1 MSTKALL
8 EEEIQSTIGEISRL
22 DVGSEE
28 HGTATEALAKLLDKY
43 NAMERL
49 EVEIREKYD
58 SKEAETALKEA
69 EYALKEEQFK
79 HDKRDA
85 LIKNILTG
93 VQVVAR
99 GIMIPVWGVKA
110 AAKYEE
116 EGVFK
121 NVWTRAAI
129 TDILP
134 KRKK

>member
-8 EEEIQSTIGEISRL
+8 EEEIQNTIEGIGHL
-22 DVGSEE
+22 KIGSEDHE
-28 HGTATEALAKLLDKY
+28 KATEALAKLLDKY
-43 NAMERL
+43 NAMDRL
-49 EVEIREKYD
+49 EAEIHEKYV
-58 SKEAETALKEA
+58 SKEAENALKEA
-69 EYALKEEQFK
+69 EHALKAEQLK

-93 VQVVAR
+93 VQVVAC
-99 GIMIPVWGVKA
+99 GIIIPVWGVTA

>member
-58 SKEAETALKEA
+58 SKEAENALKEA
-69 EYALKEEQFK
+69 EYALKEEQLK
-79 HDKRDA
+79 HEKRDA
-85 LIKNILTG
+85 IIKNILTG
-93 VQVVAR
+93 LQVVAC

>member
-8 EEEIQSTIGEISRL
+8 EEEIQSTIEEVGKLE
-22 DVGSEE
+22 VGSEQHE
-28 HGTATEALAKLLDKY
+28 KATEALVKLLDKY
-43 NAMERL
+43 NALDLIEA
-49 EVEIREKYD
+49 EILDKYD
-58 SKEAETALKEA
+58 SKEAENALKEA
-69 EYALKEEQFK
+69 EHALKEEQLK
-79 HDKRDA
+79 HEKRDA

-93 VQVVAR
+93 VQVVAC

>member
-22 DVGSEE
+22 DVGSEAP
-28 HGTATEALAKLLDKY
+28 GTATEALAKLLDKY

-58 SKEAETALKEA
+58 SKEAENALKEA
-69 EYALKEEQFK
+69 EYALKEEQLK
-79 HDKRDA
+79 HEKRDA
-85 LIKNILTG
+85 IIKNILTG
-93 VQVVAR
+93 LQVVAC
-99 GIMIPVWGVKA
+99 GIMIPIWGVKA